1 MFNQF
6 STVSPTSVVGTWKA
20 VDAAFINGQRQ
31 TELAVAQFKP
41 DGTFVEGFDVAN
53 QASTYTGRYSY
64 DGQRIAFI
72 IDTAS
77 GNGPQPVPFHQQ
89 ALSSTVFLG
98 NPTTM
103 RLNNDLTFAFES
115 TSVAP
120 SDFVLPPAPSAT
132 PFAFSNRTPFP
143 SMVGFGD
150 HSPLFAVHAPFF

>member
-6 STVSPTSVVGTWKA
+6 TASPTSVIGTWKA

-31 TELAVAQFKP
+31 TELAVVQFKP

-53 QASTYTGRYSY
+53 QASTYLGRYSY

-72 IDTAS
+72 IDSAA
-77 GNGPQPVPFHQQ
+77 GNGPQPVPFHQN

-98 NPTTM
+98 NPTTV

-115 TSVAP
+115 PSVSP
-120 SDFVLPPAPSAT
+120 NDFVLPPAPTTQFRTFNNGFVNT
-132 PFAFSNRTPFP
+132 PFSFTDHSPFFA
-143 SMVGFGD
+143 V
-150 HSPLFAVHAPFF
+150 HSPLF